1 MVITVLNP
9 IEDDVIFKSRY
20 KRSHYGMDWPWP
32 IWKRMIQDEVCQQQC
47 EPRSLRRVG
56 WWGKNWAMPL
66 GAPKNGDLADCR
78 GPSGCVLRR
87 VLVEL
92 MLNIGLKGVLFG
104 RTLPSWWKGR
114 CQKTDGSDGKWKAPQ
129 MILDRF
135 LIRTSSPITK
145 TSLNKRLWSRAPI
158 RSGPQLDKK
167 AETIEK
173 KTRENI
179 NSYSELRVA
188 KVSRSWAA
196 SHKASSS
203 SPQSNQVW
211 DW

>member
-1 MVITVLNP
+1 
-9 IEDDVIFKSRY
+9 
-20 KRSHYGMDWPWP
+20 MDWPWP
-32 IWKRMIQDEVCQQQC
+32 IWKRMIQDEVCQQQHC

-66 GAPKNGDLADCR
+66 GAPKNGGSGRLQNR
-78 GPSGCVLRR
+78 GSSGCVLRR

-104 RTLPSWWKGR
+104 WTLPSWWKGR

-135 LIRTSSPITK
+135 LFFKIRTSSPITK
-145 TSLNKRLWSRAPI
+145 TSLNKSLWSRAPI

-167 AETIEK
+167 AETIK
-173 KTRENI
+173 KKQGKTMENI
-179 NSYSELRVA
+179 NSYPAGDNIYLEKALAIFSPFPIFRISNGFVRT
-188 KVSRSWAA
+188 VS
-196 SHKASSS
+196 
-203 SPQSNQVW
+203 QG
-211 DW
+211 